1 MDEELITQ
9 MGLLFTQMRYMR
21 RALEAI
27 ERNTAQYTGVTF
39 AAALSEGPRF
49 GVPPMFQ
56 GALKVYVVNIN
67 ELNSGGGLGL
77 FEALLGGAG
86 RFIGNL
92 FGGLVGGTVAGF
104 VMPQSLADMAR
115 LADKVDSIMA
125 RLGTSPQASGT
136 DTGPSTL
143 VGQLEMLT
151 RVVDALTRMFRAGS
165 EAPTVTT
172 GPTAPATPGEFP
184 FHQTLPILQTVSHI
198 VDGLILLI
206 PILTGAFAS
215 FLLKIDEIKF
225 RILDLMEFL
234 LRNTLL
240 LRGIAV
246 VTIYDTI
253 ASAAALGGRI
263 LGILSTQLDSILGS
277 VFSAVESAA
286 TGVIALIRFIGP
298 ALAAT
303 LNAVLV
309 FLREGIGNVLVF
321 IGNTRVFRL
330 LFHLVNALPSLL
342 PGLIE
347 LRTGSPPSAAST
359 TALGTAPTF
368 SAALAPYVTPS
379 GTLPTFTNIQNPFAQ
394 ADVDT
399 MTANLRSAG
408 TAIRTDMQSA
418 LTTGQTMLN
427 QVGAELRSAVTTG
440 EQNFQQ
446 GLDTHRIDITASSR
460 AFTEALRPARDLAA
474 QDTDSSLTEIAR
486 AYQDWLTHGGFDVL
500 LGRISS
506 HFEHTPAVPGAVA
519 AGAAAAQPGATVEI
533 GRVEIVVRP
542 GPVSAVPAANHAE
555 PVAFQDE
562 EDDILVRPY
571 RGYDPH
577 PVTA

>member
-39 AAALSEGPRF
+39 AAALSDGPRF
-49 GVPPMFQ
+49 GQPPMFQ

-86 RFIGNL
+86 RLIGNV
-92 FGGLVGGTVAGF
+92 FGGLVGGTVSGF
-104 VMPQSLADMAR
+104 VMPQSLVQMAR

-125 RLGTSPQASGT
+125 RLGSSPQASGT
-136 DTGPSTL
+136 DAGPSTL

-151 RVVDALTRMFRAGS
+151 KVVDSLTRMFRAGS
-165 EAPTVTT
+165 EAPTVHT
-172 GPTAPATPGEFP
+172 GPQAPATPGEFP

-198 VDGLILLI
+198 IDGLILLI

-277 VFSAVESAA
+277 LFSAVQTLA
-286 TGVIALIRFIGP
+286 TGVIALLRFIGP
-298 ALAAT
+298 ALATT

-309 FLREGIGNVLVF
+309 FLREGIGNVLVY

-330 LFHLVNALPSLL
+330 LFHLVDALPSIL

-347 LRTGSPPSAAST
+347 LRTGDPPSAAT
-359 TALGTAPTF
+359 TAALATAPAF
-368 SAALAPYVTPS
+368 SAALSPYVTPS
-379 GTLPTFTNIQNPFAQ
+379 GALPTFTNIQTPFAQ
-394 ADVDT
+394 ADVEA
-399 MTANLRSAG
+399 MTTSLRNAG
-408 TAIRTDMQSA
+408 ASIRTDMQSA
-418 LTTGQTMLN
+418 LTAGQTLLTRI
-427 QVGAELRSAVTTG
+427 GAELRGAVTTG

-446 GLDTHRIDITASSR
+446 GLDTHRIDLTASSQ
-460 AFTEALRPARDLAA
+460 AFTAALRPARDLAA
-474 QDTDSSLTEIAR
+474 ENTDSSLTEIAR
-486 AYQDWLTHGGFDVL
+486 AYQDWLTHGGFDAL

-519 AGAAAAQPGATVEI
+519 ASAAAAQPGATVEI
-533 GRVEIVVRP
+533 GPVEIVVRP
-542 GPVSAVPAANHAE
+542 APASALPTAASAGPL
-555 PVAFQDE
+555 AFQYE
-562 EDDILVRPY
+562 EEDILVRPY
-571 RGYDPH
+571 RGYDPS